1 MERHDTHILSDS
13 QEDDENEES
22 EHPYIFNNS
31 QNSEN
36 NSFKNTIQSNSK
48 RDNKYNFNDLII
60 ENKNPNNQLN
70 DDSLISSKDLEDLF
84 YDEDRFTRA
93 LIKKKEIEEQKKRE
107 KEKKQK
113 QEEDESKKIPDSVKI
128 KLIKLNYDD
137 NISVFNKL
145 LTYTPDLIN
154 KLKIKK
160 IQNKKL
166 CLSFEKEKIK
176 RNEKNKSAHS
186 REDLKKNLRI
196 KKRPINLDNSDSIS
210 DSSYN
215 NNKKRNNKTNT
226 NTNNNNFN
234 NKININTNT
243 NKIKVEG
250 KKMKNLFDILKNNNL
265 KSFKISTNSFTILT
279 RKYKNSI
286 EVDKKI
292 KKRIKSSKPLAFH
305 IRNQIQRQNN
315 FSFKNN
321 MEHNILKKYNFSPGI
336 MQINNKKQF
345 QILQSKDKDKNDFN
359 SKMIISILK

>member
-31 QNSEN
+31 QNSGN

-186 REDLKKNLRI
+186 REDLKK
-196 KKRPINLDNSDSIS
+196 K
-210 DSSYN
+210 
-215 NNKKRNNKTNT
+215 
-226 NTNNNNFN
+226 
-234 NKININTNT
+234 
-243 NKIKVEG
+243 
-250 KKMKNLFDILKNNNL
+250 
-265 KSFKISTNSFTILT
+265 
-279 RKYKNSI
+279 
-286 EVDKKI
+286 
-292 KKRIKSSKPLAFH
+292 
-305 IRNQIQRQNN
+305 
-315 FSFKNN
+315 FKN
-321 MEHNILKKYNFSPGI
+321 
-336 MQINNKKQF
+336 
-345 QILQSKDKDKNDFN
+345 
-359 SKMIISILK
+359 